1 MVTRLTAC
9 TEIYE
14 WLRVQIQRV
23 VQPQCN
29 VGMNGHSLKE
39 SPKRR
44 RCSIMSSIQPS
55 QMVRI
60 SRIDYVFDHSVLI
73 YEVALRVLDAS
84 PHWRA
89 QRRLLR
95 LPGSRIH

>member
-1 MVTRLTAC
+1 
-9 TEIYE
+9 
-14 WLRVQIQRV
+14 
-23 VQPQCN
+23 
-29 VGMNGHSLKE
+29 
-39 SPKRR
+39 
-44 RCSIMSSIQPS
+44 MSSIQPS

-60 SRIDYVFDHSVLI
+60 SRIDYAFDHSVLI

-95 LPGSRIH
+95 LLGSRIR